1 MKRQKKKIVKE
12 FIKRK
17 LFLKKEIKKK
27 ILKSIIQNKKINQ
40 TKRMLAQVMLQKNY
54 KTKKNNKICLYTSKY
69 RGITT
74 FLFFSRHTIKKMSN
88 INELQ
93 NIKVKSW

>member
-1 MKRQKKKIVKE
+1 MKKQKKKIIKE
-12 FIKRK
+12 LVKRK
-17 LFLKKEIKKK
+17 YFLKKEIKKK
-27 ILKSIIQNKKINQ
+27 ILKSIIQNNKVPQVN
-40 TKRMLAQVMLQKNY
+40 RMFSQLILQKKF
-54 KTKKNNKICLYTSKY
+54 KTKKNNKICLNTSKY

-74 FLFFSRHTIKKMSN
+74 FLFFSRHTIKKLSN

>member
-1 MKRQKKKIVKE
+1 MKKQKKKIIKE
-12 FIKRK
+12 LVKRK
-17 LFLKKEIKKK
+17 YFLKKEIKKK
-27 ILKSIIQNKKINQ
+27 ILKSIIQNNKVPQVN
-40 TKRMLAQVMLQKNY
+40 RMFSQLILQKKF
-54 KTKKNNKICLYTSKY
+54 KTKKNNKICLHTSKY

-74 FLFFSRHTIKKMSN
+74 FLFFSRHTIKKLSN

>member
-1 MKRQKKKIVKE
+1 MTKE

-17 LFLKKEIKKK
+17 FFLKKEIKKK
-27 ILKSIIQNKKINQ
+27 ILKSIIQNKKVNQ
-40 TKRMLAQVMLQKNY
+40 TKRMFAQIILQKNY
-54 KTKKNNKICLYTSKY
+54 KTKKNNKLCLATSKY
-69 RGITT
+69 RGVTT
-74 FLFFSRHTIKKMSN
+74 FLFFSRHTIKKMAN